1 MCPARNGR
9 RQRKVEGDGM
19 EGGGRVEGWVAGP
32 ARVRFINRERE
43 RETHQERKKEIAIV
57 GRGVEKF
64 YLVLFMQIRL
74 QLPIEKGLL
83 ARAGQS
89 LR

>member
-1 MCPARNGR
+1 MSL
-9 RQRKVEGDGM
+9 
-19 EGGGRVEGWVAGP
+19 W
-32 ARVRFINRERE
+32 VRFINRERE
-43 RETHQERKKEIAIV
+43 RETHQERKKEIAVV

-74 QLPIEKGLL
+74 QLPIKKGLL

>member
-1 MCPARNGR
+1 MR
-9 RQRKVEGDGM
+9 EGDTSR
-19 EGGGRVEGWVAGP
+19 EGV
-32 ARVRFINRERE
+32 
-43 RETHQERKKEIAIV
+43 KEIAIV

-64 YLVLFMQIRL
+64 YLVVFMQIRL

>member
-1 MCPARNGR
+1 M
-9 RQRKVEGDGM
+9 
-19 EGGGRVEGWVAGP
+19 
-32 ARVRFINRERE
+32 RERE
-43 RETHQERKKEIAIV
+43 REIVIV

-74 QLPIEKGLL
+74 QLPIAKGLL

>member
-1 MCPARNGR
+1 MSL
-9 RQRKVEGDGM
+9 
-19 EGGGRVEGWVAGP
+19 W
-32 ARVRFINRERE
+32 VRFINREKE
-43 RETHQERKKEIAIV
+43 RETHQEREREKEIAIV

-64 YLVLFMQIRL
+64 YLVVFMQIRL